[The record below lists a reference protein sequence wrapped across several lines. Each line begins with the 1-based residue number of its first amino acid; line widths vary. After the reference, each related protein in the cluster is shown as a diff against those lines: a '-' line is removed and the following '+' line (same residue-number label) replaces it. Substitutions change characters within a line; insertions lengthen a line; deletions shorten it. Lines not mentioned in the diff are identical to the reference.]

1 MYASTYLSFDVS
13 TGSPYDCQC
22 DSCFYI
28 LVSWPGTAELV
39 FNSSGT
45 SKYGLDIIIYH
56 HPGVEHGV
64 VVCGHSLHAHKL

>member
-13 TGSPYDCQC
+13 TGSPYDYQC
-22 DSCFYI
+22 DSCFYM
-28 LVSWPGTAELV
+28 LVSWPGTAGLV

-56 HPGVEHGV
+56 IQ
-64 VVCGHSLHAHKL
+64 A